1 MLISKFCRLALACF
15 TTFLFTAILSTA
27 SLVYADEETGLC
39 PENFTEGVVT
49 TGYVDC
55 FRTTGATSDR
65 EEAERRRLVREAEC
79 IAEPRSELI
88 FSAVLSNSSGDFF
101 PSLICRINRVVP
113 AGTILCPDDSLEVYR
128 AFDTLAC
135 EYFGSAANTMATAQQ
150 ALAQDEAA
158 CLAQSGG
165 SVLVSA
171 VRIAES
177 QDDDE
182 LFYFTDLSCGFT
194 IPPTDTFECP
204 VGFEELSRDEDLL
217 SCQRLDSGL
226 PSETEANRVNQ
237 QVREICSATT
247 GQLGS
252 VVFSTVVVD
261 TSFDQPAFT
270 SGVECEINLP
280 RYGDYVDGDILRAC
294 DATCTLD
301 IQEVRPCLNGGTAGG
316 PGCSGV
322 ATRTV
327 TRRCNTGKDRDG
339 LCPLKGVPESNV
351 LPLLLLDDDEEN

>member
-1 MLISKFCRLALACF
+1 MLISKPCRLALAIV
-15 TTFLFTAILSTA
+15 TTFLLTAVFSTG
-27 SLVYADEETGLC
+27 SVVYADDETGLC

-55 FRTTGATSDR
+55 FRTTSATSDR

-88 FSAVLSNSSGDFF
+88 FSAVLSNSAGDFF

-113 AGTILCPDDSLEVYR
+113 PGTILCSDDSLEIYR

-135 EYFGSAANTMATAQQ
+135 EYFGSAANTMAMAQQ
-150 ALAQDEAA
+150 ALAEDEAA
-158 CLAQSGG
+158 CLAQTGG

-171 VRIAES
+171 VRLAES

-182 LFYFTDLSCGFT
+182 LFYFTDLSCGFA
-194 IPPTDTFECP
+194 IPATDVFECP
-204 VGFEELSRDEDLL
+204 VGFEELSRTEDLL

-226 PSETEANRVNQ
+226 PNEAEANRVNQ
-237 QVREICSATT
+237 QVQQICSSTT

-252 VVFSTVVVD
+252 VVFSTIVAD
-261 TSFDQPAFT
+261 TSFEQPAFT
-270 SGVECEINLP
+270 SGVECEIDLP

-294 DATCTLD
+294 DASCTLD
-301 IQEVRPCLNGGTAGG
+301 IQEVRSCLNGGTAGG
-316 PGCSGV
+316 PGCSGP

-327 TRRCNTGKDRDG
+327 TRKCNTGKDRNS
-339 LCPLKGVPESNV
+339 LCPLLGVPETTV
-351 LPLLLLDDDEEN
+351 VPLLILDDDEE